1 MGSCRTSTCSFLL
14 DSTNGLDEL
23 LKNFISGLN
32 LGVLWK
38 PLLLDIATNKGF
50 VFRNTDVFWINRD
63 RNFDISLTFPAWFWV
78 ACSRCCSFVNSSY
91 LLIYGAC
98 VNFPFMD
105 GKNRLAGLD
114 GWIMKLLTSIPSL
127 LIKHAFHQSSFHFH
141 NLSTFSFKN
150 TVTRCRYRRHS
161 YSLTQF
167 PNYLFKKKNFVNW
180 HWQMSF
186 VNF

>member
-127 LIKHAFHQSSFHFH
+127 LIKHAFHQSSFSQPLYFF
-141 NLSTFSFKN
+141 LQK
-150 TVTRCRYRRHS
+150 YR
-161 YSLTQF
+161 YSLSLPSPLLF